1 MAEKQTF
8 EDKLNELEKI
18 VVELEKGQT
27 PLEEALVQFQNG
39 VKLSRQL
46 QQQLENAEKT
56 LTQVVDENGEQKDF
70 ERDHAND

>member
-27 PLEEALVQFQNG
+27 PLEKALVQFQNG

-56 LTQVVDENGEQKDF
+56 LTQVVDENGDQKDF
-70 ERDHAND
+70 ERDHADE